1 MIMKQIY
8 FPQKVSD
15 RHMYHRIS
23 AMAAILTVVVLIV
36 IVGTM
41 SGSAHTLTRTAADT
55 SYKYYTSI
63 AVTQGDTLWSIARQY
78 ASPEYSSIEE
88 YVLEVQQLNHLTD
101 TCIHAG
107 EYLMIPYYGEAEL

>member
-1 MIMKQIY
+1 MTMKRIY
-8 FPQKVSD
+8 FQQKVSD
-15 RHMYHRIS
+15 RRMYYRIS

-36 IVGTM
+36 IGSTV
-41 SGSAHTLTRTAADT
+41 SGSAHTRTQTSEDT
-55 SYKYYTSI
+55 LYKYYTSI

-107 EYLMIPYYGEAEL
+107 EYLMIPYYGEAKL